1 MMGEATSIA
10 WIQCPVDLKSCLTNN
25 PLRSV
30 NMILASYNLLVHSD
44 WLVLSEDTA
53 L

>member
-1 MMGEATSIA
+1 MGEATSIA